1 MMLDMG
7 ENRTLEFGEKENMN
21 NMEERS
27 NNSSEESGTIN
38 KVMTIPNIMS
48 MCRIVLIVPFIIC
61 FLNEKYI
68 EAAVLI
74 ITSGLTDCFDGLI
87 ARKLNQVTALGKI
100 LDPIADKLTLISVGI
115 CLCIYMPIVTPVMV
129 ILMAKDFLMLLGG
142 MALIKCNVTPSP
154 AKWYG
159 KVGTI
164 MFYFSVCL
172 IVFLKAFFQY
182 ENDVLSFVLLSI
194 TAALMIFALVMYY
207 HIYSQQMKQVK
218 DQVKGVK
225 DKIKNKIK

>member
-1 MMLDMG
+1 
-7 ENRTLEFGEKENMN
+7 
-21 NMEERS
+21 MEERS
-27 NNSSEESGTIN
+27 NSSLESGITN
-38 KVMTIPNIMS
+38 KIITIPNAMS
-48 MCRIVLIVPFIIC
+48 VCRIILIIPFVIC

-74 ITSGLTDCFDGLI
+74 IISGLTDCFDGLI
-87 ARKLNQVTALGKI
+87 ARKLNQISALGKI
-100 LDPIADKLTLISVGI
+100 LDPIADKLTLIAVGI
-115 CLCIYMPIVTPVMV
+115 CLCVYMPIVTPVMI

-142 MALIKCNVTPSP
+142 IALIKCNVTPSP

-207 HIYSQQMKQVK
+207 RIYSQQMKQVK
-218 DQVKGVK
+218 EQVKGVK

>member
-1 MMLDMG
+1 MLSGMG
-7 ENRTLEFGEKENMN
+7 FPIF
-21 NMEERS
+21 S
-27 NNSSEESGTIN
+27 
-38 KVMTIPNIMS
+38 PNVMS
-48 MCRIVLIVPFIIC
+48 MCRIVLILPFIIC
-61 FLNEKYI
+61 FLSEKYI
-68 EAAVLI
+68 ESAVLI

-87 ARKLNQVTALGKI
+87 ARKLHQVSSLGKI
-100 LDPIADKLTLISVGI
+100 LDPIADKLTLIAVGI
-115 CLCIYMPIVTPVMV
+115 CLCVYMPIVTPVIV
-129 ILMAKDFLMLLGG
+129 ILMVKDLLMLLGG
-142 MALIKCNVTPSP
+142 IALIKCKVTPSP

-159 KVGTI
+159 KLGTI

-207 HIYSQQMKQVK
+207 HIYSVQMKEAKNKVSAVK
-218 DQVKGVK
+218 DNVK

>member
-1 MMLDMG
+1 
-7 ENRTLEFGEKENMN
+7 
-21 NMEERS
+21 MEERS
-27 NNSSEESGTIN
+27 NSSLESGITN
-38 KVMTIPNIMS
+38 KIITIPNAMS
-48 MCRIVLIVPFIIC
+48 VCRIILIIPFVIC

-74 ITSGLTDCFDGLI
+74 IISGLTDCFDGLI
-87 ARKLNQVTALGKI
+87 ARKLNQVSALGKI
-100 LDPIADKLTLISVGI
+100 LDPIADKLTLIAVGI
-115 CLCIYMPIVTPVMV
+115 CLCVYMPIVTPVMI

-142 MALIKCNVTPSP
+142 IALIKCNVTPSP

-207 HIYSQQMKQVK
+207 RIYSQQMKQVK
-218 DQVKGVK
+218 EQVKGVK
-225 DKIKNKIK
+225 DKIKNRIK

>member
-1 MMLDMG
+1 M
-7 ENRTLEFGEKENMN
+7 
-21 NMEERS
+21 
-27 NNSSEESGTIN
+27 
-38 KVMTIPNIMS
+38 
-48 MCRIVLIVPFIIC
+48 
-61 FLNEKYI
+61 
-68 EAAVLI
+68 
-74 ITSGLTDCFDGLI
+74 TDCFDGLI

-115 CLCIYMPIVTPVMV
+115 CLCVYMPIVTPVMV

-172 IVFLKAFFQY
+172 IVFL
-182 ENDVLSFVLLSI
+182 
-194 TAALMIFALVMYY
+194 MIFALVMYY

>member
-1 MMLDMG
+1 MDELST
-7 ENRTLEFGEKENMN
+7 NNKKESDV
-21 NMEERS
+21 S
-27 NNSSEESGTIN
+27 NKII
-38 KVMTIPNIMS
+38 TIPNVMS
-48 MCRIVLIVPFIIC
+48 MCRIVLILPFISC
-61 FLNEKYI
+61 FLSEKYI
-68 EAAVLI
+68 ESAVLI

-87 ARKLNQVTALGKI
+87 ARKLHQVSSLGKI
-100 LDPIADKLTLISVGI
+100 LDPIADKLTLIAVGI
-115 CLCIYMPIVTPVMV
+115 CLCVYMPIVTPVIV
-129 ILMAKDFLMLLGG
+129 ILMVKDLLMLLGG
-142 MALIKCNVTPSP
+142 IALIKCKVTPSP

-159 KVGTI
+159 KLGTI

-207 HIYSQQMKQVK
+207 HIYSVQMKEAKNKVSAVK
-218 DQVKGVK
+218 DNVK

>member
-1 MMLDMG
+1 
-7 ENRTLEFGEKENMN
+7 
-21 NMEERS
+21 MEERS
-27 NNSSEESGTIN
+27 NSSLESGITN
-38 KVMTIPNIMS
+38 KIITIPNAMS
-48 MCRIVLIVPFIIC
+48 VCRIILIIPFVIC

-74 ITSGLTDCFDGLI
+74 IISGLTDCFDGLI
-87 ARKLNQVTALGKI
+87 ARKLNQISALGKI
-100 LDPIADKLTLISVGI
+100 LDPIADKLTLIAVGI
-115 CLCIYMPIVTPVMV
+115 CLCVYMPIVTPVMI

-142 MALIKCNVTPSP
+142 IALIKCNVTPSP

-207 HIYSQQMKQVK
+207 RIYSQQMKQVK
-218 DQVKGVK
+218 EQVKGVK
-225 DKIKNKIK
+225 DKIKNRIK

>member
-1 MMLDMG
+1 MDELST
-7 ENRTLEFGEKENMN
+7 NNKKESDV
-21 NMEERS
+21 S
-27 NNSSEESGTIN
+27 NKII
-38 KVMTIPNIMS
+38 TIPNVMS
-48 MCRIVLIVPFIIC
+48 MCRIVLILPFIIC
-61 FLNEKYI
+61 FLSEKYI
-68 EAAVLI
+68 ESAVLI

-87 ARKLNQVTALGKI
+87 ARKLHQVSSLGKI
-100 LDPIADKLTLISVGI
+100 LDPIADKLTLIAVGI
-115 CLCIYMPIVTPVMV
+115 CLCVYMPIVTPVIV
-129 ILMAKDFLMLLGG
+129 ILMVKDLLMLLGG
-142 MALIKCNVTPSP
+142 IALIKCKVTPSP

-159 KVGTI
+159 KLGTI

-207 HIYSQQMKQVK
+207 HIYSVQMKEAKNKVSAVK
-218 DQVKGVK
+218 DNVK

>member
-1 MMLDMG
+1 M
-7 ENRTLEFGEKENMN
+7 

-27 NNSSEESGTIN
+27 NNNSSEESGITN
-38 KVMTIPNIMS
+38 KILTIPNVMS
-48 MCRIVLIVPFIIC
+48 ICRIVLIIPFVIC

-68 EAAVLI
+68 ESAVLI
-74 ITSGLTDCFDGLI
+74 IASGLTDCFDGLI
-87 ARKLNQVTALGKI
+87 ARKLNQISALGKI
-100 LDPIADKLTLISVGI
+100 LDPIADKLTLIAVGI

-172 IVFLKAFFQY
+172 IVFLKAFFHY
-182 ENDVLSFVLLSI
+182 ENDVLSFTLLSI

-218 DQVKGVK
+218 EQVKGVK